1 METLLNIDK
10 LIINNKDIIK
20 DINID
25 FKNEEGLTYLKSISD
40 NSVDLIL
47 TDPPYVISKSS
58 GMNTHYNNIKN
69 NKNTKTEEQWG
80 KYKKTLKKPENEL
93 QDNKGKGWSKENY
106 LKYGCIMGKKY
117 AVQTDYGKWDNE
129 FTIESLEQFIEQ
141 YYKKLKKGG
150 TCIIWLLN
158 CYIKG
163 RKL

>member
-1 METLLNIDK
+1 
-10 LIINNKDIIK
+10 
-20 DINID
+20 
-25 FKNEEGLTYLKSISD
+25 
-40 NSVDLIL
+40 
-47 TDPPYVISKSS
+47 
-58 GMNTHYNNIKN
+58 
-69 NKNTKTEEQWG
+69 
-80 KYKKTLKKPENEL
+80 
-93 QDNKGKGWSKENY
+93 
-106 LKYGCIMGKKY
+106 MGKKY